1 MGLGLSLQI
10 KKIASILQKSGK
22 NIQTLGS
29 ILSSSNNQLVSVYLC
44 HNLSLMLWA
53 LIVIYCK
60 NTRAASWFWF
70 FHRKK
75 AICEIKNTQQCAFQF
90 DVDQCCPNHGQVSI
104 QSSGPAMD
112 KLQNNLMFVGPCN
125 LKWTY
130 MYISYTVILPI
141 PDLECLVL
149 PPVGVPVGILV
160 GLSVE
165 VSVVGLV
172 GNVWSD
178 WLPLS

>member
-1 MGLGLSLQI
+1 
-10 KKIASILQKSGK
+10 
-22 NIQTLGS
+22 
-29 ILSSSNNQLVSVYLC
+29 
-44 HNLSLMLWA
+44 
-53 LIVIYCK
+53 
-60 NTRAASWFWF
+60 
-70 FHRKK
+70 
-75 AICEIKNTQQCAFQF
+75 
-90 DVDQCCPNHGQVSI
+90 
-104 QSSGPAMD
+104 
-112 KLQNNLMFVGPCN
+112 
-125 LKWTY
+125 